1 MRRISRHPP
10 TTADTALTV
19 TERGSSSGMAMGT
32 GVRRSRRAS
41 SSVAFD
47 KDPGRFFVVLSL
59 LFALAD
65 LYSWSL
71 PPSSS
76 LIVGA
81 SGCRYGTLSC
91 VNPSSCWNGG
101 NESVPSDCKCCVGY
115 PYHPRGECRR
125 WEGIDCMVFTGYL
138 KELGRD
144 FQGLPEESGLLRRGA
159 TEQNVSRDLHQ
170 W

>member
-1 MRRISRHPP
+1 
-10 TTADTALTV
+10 
-19 TERGSSSGMAMGT
+19 MAMGAV
-32 GVRRSRRAS
+32 VRRRRRRRAS

-47 KDPGRFFVVLSL
+47 KDPGRFFVNLAL
-59 LFALAD
+59 LLAVAS

-76 LIVGA
+76 LLVGA

-101 NESVPSDCKCCVGY
+101 NGSVPSDCKCCVGY

-125 WEGIDCMVFTGYL
+125 W
-138 KELGRD
+138 
-144 FQGLPEESGLLRRGA
+144 
-159 TEQNVSRDLHQ
+159 
-170 W
+170 